1 MSEEAEI
8 DSEKTFEIEINT
20 DKNNLYKVLFIL
32 DNSIEITAN
41 QINDIIHKTYS
52 SKYSFEE
59 ICENEYFSRF
69 NNLNEIFDELK
80 DKRCEIKENKTNI
93 FINIQLPE
101 NKELIFELKPFYK
114 NNNERFNEM
123 AELILKIKE
132 EMDNI
137 KKEVI

>member
-1 MSEEAEI
+1 M
-8 DSEKTFEIEINT
+8 N
-20 DKNNLYKVLFIL
+20 
-32 DNSIEITAN
+32 
-41 QINDIIHKTYS
+41 
-52 SKYSFEE
+52 
-59 ICENEYFSRF
+59 
-69 NNLNEIFDELK
+69 K
-80 DKRCEIKENKTNI
+80 DKRCKIKENKTNI

-137 KKEVI
+137 KKEVIENLKKETKHFNDKYNII